1 MKSGFYLSYLSSVEN
16 RLKSGHP
23 PLIDM
28 DATIRNLEYTLKD
41 QDISSS
47 PFLIQNIT
55 ETIRLLRG
63 VMEYKRKQWM
73 KQEEEMGGCPC
84 GCALEEQPTNIK
96 LGSATPHSSD

>member
-41 QDISSS
+41 QDITAS
-47 PFLIQNIT
+47 PYLVQHIT
-55 ETIRLLRG
+55 ETIRLLREI
-63 VMEYKRKQWM
+63 MILKRKRWA
-73 KQEEEMGGCPC
+73 QEEKEMGHCKC
-84 GCALEEQPTNIK
+84 GCQDTK
-96 LGSATPHSSD
+96 TQV